1 MNGLKIGGKAEGS
14 LMSEAQP
21 LSPSSASPAAAP
33 MSLAEADAAAKFFAA
48 LGNPLRWMMV
58 KLILQRGPQTATDLA
73 ALLKRDFD
81 GISKHL
87 RVLRAGGVVQ
97 AMSGQ
102 DRRLIYFYI
111 PKANQPEPGVLDYG
125 KLRLDLRDPAPT
137 EPVLSVR
144 L

>member
-1 MNGLKIGGKAEGS
+1 MAGAG
-14 LMSEAQP
+14 
-21 LSPSSASPAAAP
+21 
-33 MSLAEADAAAKFFAA
+33 AAAKFFSA
-48 LGNPLRWMMV
+48 LGNPLRWVMV
-58 KLILQRGPQTATDLA
+58 KLIMQRGPQTATDLA
-73 ALLKRDFD
+73 AILKRDFD
-81 GISKHL
+81 GVSKHL

-125 KLRLDLRDPAPT
+125 KVRLDLRDPAPT

>member
-1 MNGLKIGGKAEGS
+1 
-14 LMSEAQP
+14 
-21 LSPSSASPAAAP
+21 
-33 MSLAEADAAAKFFAA
+33 
-48 LGNPLRWMMV
+48 
-58 KLILQRGPQTATDLA
+58 
-73 ALLKRDFD
+73 
-81 GISKHL
+81 
-87 RVLRAGGVVQ
+87 
-97 AMSGQ
+97 MSGQ

>member
-1 MNGLKIGGKAEGS
+1 
-14 LMSEAQP
+14 MSDAP
-21 LSPSSASPAAAP
+21 VPPPVPAPASPDP
-33 MSLAEADAAAKFFAA
+33 MAGADAAAAFFAA
-48 LGNPLRWMMV
+48 LGNPLRWGMV

-73 ALLKRDFD
+73 GVLKRDFD

-97 AMSGQ
+97 AMNGK
-102 DRRLIYFYI
+102 DRRQIYFYI

-125 KLRLDLRDPAPT
+125 KVRLDLRETAPA
-137 EPVLSVR
+137 EPVLRVR

>member
-1 MNGLKIGGKAEGS
+1 
-14 LMSEAQP
+14 
-21 LSPSSASPAAAP
+21 

-125 KLRLDLRDPAPT
+125 KLRLDLRDPAPA

>member
-1 MNGLKIGGKAEGS
+1 IM
-14 LMSEAQP
+14 
-21 LSPSSASPAAAP
+21 
-33 MSLAEADAAAKFFAA
+33 
-48 LGNPLRWMMV
+48 
-58 KLILQRGPQTATDLA
+58 QRGPQTATDLA
-73 ALLKRDFD
+73 SVMKRDFD

-87 RVLRAGGVVQ
+87 RVLRRGGVVQ
-97 AMSGQ
+97 AMSGK

-125 KLRLDLRDPAPT
+125 KVRLDLREAAPT

>member
-1 MNGLKIGGKAEGS
+1 
-14 LMSEAQP
+14 
-21 LSPSSASPAAAP
+21 
-33 MSLAEADAAAKFFAA
+33 MSLAEANAAAKFFAA

-58 KLILQRGPQTATDLA
+58 KLIMQRGPQTATDLA

>member
-1 MNGLKIGGKAEGS
+1 MGCGAAFLI
-14 LMSEAQP
+14 MSDVPTPPPAP
-21 LSPSSASPAAAP
+21 ASPTAVPLTMARG
-33 MSLAEADAAAKFFAA
+33 EAAAKFFAA

-58 KLILQRGPQTATDLA
+58 KLIMQRGPQTATDLA
-73 ALLKRDFD
+73 AVLKRNFD
-81 GISKHL
+81 GVSKHL

-97 AMSGQ
+97 TMSGK
-102 DRRLIYFYI
+102 DRRQIYFYI

-125 KLRLDLRDPAPT
+125 KVRLDLRDPTPT

>member
-1 MNGLKIGGKAEGS
+1 
-14 LMSEAQP
+14 MSEAQT
-21 LSPSSASPAAAP
+21 LSPPPAKSPAAPLTVAGV
-33 MSLAEADAAAKFFAA
+33 DAAAKFFSA
-48 LGNPLRWMMV
+48 LGNPLRWAMV
-58 KLILQRGPQTATDLA
+58 KLIMQRGPQTATDLA

-125 KLRLDLRDPAPT
+125 KVRLDFRDPTPA
-137 EPVLSVR
+137 EPILSVR